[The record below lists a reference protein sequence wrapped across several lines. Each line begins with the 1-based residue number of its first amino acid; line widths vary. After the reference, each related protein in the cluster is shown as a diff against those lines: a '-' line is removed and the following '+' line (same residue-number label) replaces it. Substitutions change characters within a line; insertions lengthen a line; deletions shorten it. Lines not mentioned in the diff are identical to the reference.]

1 MTTPAFPTFRYCP
14 VCGSAHFEPHDF
26 KSRRCRDCGFTFYQ
40 NASASVVGVII
51 NERQEILVGRR
62 ALDPARGTLDL
73 PGGFVDAG
81 ETLEEAVVRE
91 LKEETGADVTPL
103 RWLFSLPN
111 SYRYSGIDIPTV
123 DSFFLCRLTS
133 PQQLQAGDD
142 VDRLFWMPLKE
153 LKAQE
158 FGLPSISR
166 SIERLKTLFL

>member
-40 NASASVVGVII
+40 NASAWVVGVIV
-51 NERQEILVGRR
+51 NEQQEILVGRR
-62 ALDPARGTLDL
+62 AFEPARGTLDL

-111 SYRYSGIDIPTV
+111 SYRYSRIDIPTV

-142 VDRLFWMPLKE
+142 VDRLFWMPRKE

-158 FGLPSISR
+158 FGLASISR

>member
-14 VCGSAHFEPHDF
+14 VCGSAHFEHHDF

-40 NASASVVGVII
+40 NASASVVGVIV
-51 NERQEILVGRR
+51 NEQQEILVGRR
-62 ALDPARGTLDL
+62 AFEPARGTLDL

-81 ETLEEAVVRE
+81 ETLEEAVMRE

>member
-1 MTTPAFPTFRYCP
+1 MTTPAFPTFCYCP
-14 VCGSAHFEPHDF
+14 VCGSVHFEPHDF

-81 ETLEEAVVRE
+81 ETLEEAVMRE